1 MNRIV
6 NNFNKHLEDIA
17 KEIFQRIENEDFKLN
32 PQILNQV
39 IYIPKIK
46 YILANM
52 TFISGKAF
60 QTILAYVLCCS
71 VKTLKPKSS

>member
-32 PQILNQV
+32 PQILN
-39 IYIPKIK
+39 
-46 YILANM
+46 
-52 TFISGKAF
+52 
-60 QTILAYVLCCS
+60 
-71 VKTLKPKSS
+71 

>member
-17 KEIFQRIENEDFKLN
+17 KEISQRIENEDFKLN

-52 TFISGKAF
+52 TLISGKAF
-60 QTILAYVLCCS
+60 QTILVYVLCCS